1 MVSRHVSRHCEERV
15 RPRALRNAS
24 DRVARMLNGWG
35 PPSIHARR
43 RALHEGPEKYPA
55 GSVRVTLFPSSSSSH
70 KKTVA
75 RHEQVV
81 FYPSYAAKTK
91 DGSGWSLTVQG
102 RVFDPRISWLRRR
115 PMLAVV
121 KRVMRFD
128 RTAEEYFRTR
138 MRQFLMSGLRGR
150 SVAVRIGDREHAVAE
165 SDYMGL
171 FQGTVTVAGDE
182 ISRVVDTSSRH
193 NIWLPFGAVLPE
205 NDSRECSGRL
215 QLIEPT
221 GVSIISD
228 VDDTIKHSNVP
239 NRRDLFR
246 NTFTRTFTPVIG
258 MPELYRECAE
268 AGAAF
273 HFVSGSPWQLY
284 ESLSEFFHA
293 EGYPA
298 GSIHLKRFRF
308 RDSARKLR
316 PSPQKAHKSAAI
328 EPLVE
333 AFPKRRFVLIGDS
346 GEQDSEIYSSFL
358 RKRPHQIAGI
368 FIRAIRGETR
378 DSEKIRS
385 AFAGLDPSKWIIY
398 REPSEIHEAI
408 VRIVK
413 SAQ

>member
-1 MVSRHVSRHCEERV
+1 M
-15 RPRALRNAS
+15 P
-24 DRVARMLNGWG
+24 
-35 PPSIHARR
+35 
-43 RALHEGPEKYPA
+43 
-55 GSVRVTLFPSSSSSH
+55 LFRSSS
-70 KKTVA
+70 TLRQRAVA

-81 FYPSYAAKTK
+81 FYPSYAARTE
-91 DGSGWSLTVQG
+91 DGKGWSLVVQG
-102 RVFDPRISWLRRR
+102 RVFDPRISWLRRK

-128 RTAEEYFRTR
+128 RSAEECFSIR
-138 MRQFLMSGLRGR
+138 MREFLMSGLRGR
-150 SVAVRIGDREHAVAE
+150 SVTIRIGDREHAVGE

-171 FQGTVTVAGDE
+171 FRGTVTVPE
-182 ISRVVDTSSRH
+182 SEVSSVLGGALNRDD
-193 NIWLPFGAVLPE
+193 WLSFEAVLPE
-205 NDSRECSGRL
+205 HDLRERAGRL

-246 NTFTRTFTPVIG
+246 NTFTRTFVPVSG

-284 ESLSEFFHA
+284 EPLSEFFQA

-298 GSIHLKRFRF
+298 GSFHLKRFRF

-328 EPLVE
+328 EPIVT
-333 AFPKRRFVLIGDS
+333 AFPQRRFILIGDS

-358 RKRPHQIAGI
+358 RERPHQIAGI

-378 DSEKIRS
+378 DADKFRA
-385 AFAGLDPSKWIIY
+385 AFAGLDPSKWTVY
-398 REPSEIHEAI
+398 SEP
-408 VRIVK
+408 
-413 SAQ
+413 AQIRDAVSRLVQRSG

>member
-1 MVSRHVSRHCEERV
+1 M
-15 RPRALRNAS
+15 ALFR
-24 DRVARMLNGWG
+24 
-35 PPSIHARR
+35 
-43 RALHEGPEKYPA
+43 
-55 GSVRVTLFPSSSSSH
+55 SSSSLR
-70 KKTVA
+70 KKVVA

-81 FYPSYAAKTK
+81 FYPSFAARTE
-91 DGSGWSLTVQG
+91 DGADWSLVVQG
-102 RVFDPRISWLRRR
+102 RVFDPRISWLRRK

-128 RTAEEYFRTR
+128 HTAEEYFRIR

-150 SVAVRIGDREHAVAE
+150 SVTIRVGDREHAVGE

-171 FQGTVTVAGDE
+171 FRGTVTVPESDVSRLLGAAG
-182 ISRVVDTSSRH
+182 SRDL
-193 NIWLPFGAVLPE
+193 WLPFGAVLPE
-205 NDSRECSGRL
+205 HDLRDCSGQL

-246 NTFTRTFTPVIG
+246 NTFTRIFVPVSG
-258 MPELYRECAE
+258 MPELYRECAR

-298 GSIHLKRFRF
+298 GSFHLKRFRI

-328 EPLVE
+328 EPLV
-333 AFPKRRFVLIGDS
+333 AMFPRRRFVLIGDS
-346 GEQDSEIYSSFL
+346 GEQDAEIYSGFL
-358 RKRPHQIAGI
+358 RERPHQIAGI
-368 FIRAIRGETR
+368 FIRAIRGEAR
-378 DSEKIRS
+378 DADKFRA
-385 AFAGLDPSKWIIY
+385 AFAGLDPSRWTVY
-398 REPSEIHEAI
+398 REPAEIRESI
-408 VRIVK
+408 LRLVT
-413 SAQ
+413 SAE

>member
-1 MVSRHVSRHCEERV
+1 M
-15 RPRALRNAS
+15 P
-24 DRVARMLNGWG
+24 
-35 PPSIHARR
+35 
-43 RALHEGPEKYPA
+43 
-55 GSVRVTLFPSSSSSH
+55 LFRSSSSSR
-70 KKTVA
+70 KKAVA

-81 FYPSYAAKTK
+81 FYPSYAMRTQAGT
-91 DGSGWSLTVQG
+91 GWSLVVQG

-115 PMLAVV
+115 PMLAIV

-128 RTAEEYFRTR
+128 RTAEEYFRAR

-150 SVAVRIGDREHAVAE
+150 SVTVRIGDREHLVGE

-171 FQGTVTVAGDE
+171 FQGTVTVPEAE
-182 ISRVVDTSSRH
+182 ISRVVDTSARH

-246 NTFTRTFTPVIG
+246 NTFTRIFTPVAG
-258 MPELYRECAE
+258 MPELYRECAA

-298 GSIHLKRFRF
+298 GSFHLKRFRI

-328 EPLVE
+328 EPIVA
-333 AFPKRRFVLIGDS
+333 AFPQRRFILIGDS

-358 RKRPHQIAGI
+358 RERPHQIAGI

-378 DSEKIRS
+378 DADKFRA
-385 AFAGLDPSKWIIY
+385 AFAGLDPSKWTTY
-398 REPSEIHEAI
+398 REPAEIREAI
-408 VRIVK
+408 TRLVK
-413 SAQ
+413 SEQ

>member
-1 MVSRHVSRHCEERV
+1 M
-15 RPRALRNAS
+15 P
-24 DRVARMLNGWG
+24 
-35 PPSIHARR
+35 
-43 RALHEGPEKYPA
+43 
-55 GSVRVTLFPSSSSSH
+55 LFRSSSPLRQ
-70 KKTVA
+70 KVVA

-81 FYPSYAAKTK
+81 FYPSFAARTEA
-91 DGSGWSLTVQG
+91 DGAGWSLVVQG
-102 RVFDPRISWLRRR
+102 RVFDPRISWLRRK

-121 KRVMRFD
+121 KSVMRFD
-128 RTAEEYFRTR
+128 RTAEECFSIR
-138 MRQFLMSGLRGR
+138 MREFLMSGLRGR
-150 SVAVRIGDREHAVAE
+150 LVTIRIGDREHAVGE

-171 FQGTVTVAGDE
+171 FRGVVTVPEGDV
-182 ISRVVDTSSRH
+182 SPVFDAAVPRDD
-193 NIWLPFGAVLPE
+193 WLSFEAVLPV
-205 NDSRECSGRL
+205 NDLRECSGRL

-246 NTFTRTFTPVIG
+246 NTFTRTFVPVLG

-284 ESLSEFFHA
+284 EPLSEFFRA

-298 GSIHLKRFRF
+298 GSFHLKRFRI

-316 PSPQKAHKSAAI
+316 PSPQKTHKRAAI
-328 EPLVE
+328 EPIVA
-333 AFPKRRFVLIGDS
+333 AFPRRRFILIGDS

-358 RKRPHQIAGI
+358 RERPEQIAGV

-378 DSEKIRS
+378 DAEKFRA
-385 AFAGLDPSKWIIY
+385 AFAGLDPSKWTIY
-398 REPSEIHEAI
+398 REPAQIREA
-408 VRIVK
+408 VSRLVQH
-413 SAQ
+413 SG

>member
-1 MVSRHVSRHCEERV
+1 M
-15 RPRALRNAS
+15 ALFR
-24 DRVARMLNGWG
+24 
-35 PPSIHARR
+35 
-43 RALHEGPEKYPA
+43 
-55 GSVRVTLFPSSSSSH
+55 SSSSSR
-70 KKTVA
+70 KKAVA

-81 FYPSYAAKTK
+81 FYPSYAARTE
-91 DGSGWSLTVQG
+91 DGTGWSLMVQG
-102 RVFDPRISWLRRR
+102 RVFDPRISWLRRK

-121 KRVMRFD
+121 KRVLRFD
-128 RTAEEYFRTR
+128 RLAEEYFRTR
-138 MRQFLMSGLRGR
+138 MRQFLMTGLRGR
-150 SVAVRIGDREHAVAE
+150 SVTVRIGDREHSVGE

-171 FQGTVTVAGDE
+171 FQSTVTVPEDQV
-182 ISRVVDTSSRH
+182 SHVVNTSLSH
-193 NIWLPFGAVLPE
+193 NLWVPFGAVLPE
-205 NDSRECSGRL
+205 NDLRECSGRL

-239 NRRDLFR
+239 NRHDLFR
-246 NTFTRTFTPVIG
+246 NTFTRIFTPVAG
-258 MPELYRECAE
+258 MPELYRECAA

-298 GSIHLKRFRF
+298 GSFHLKRFRI

-328 EPLVE
+328 EPIVA
-333 AFPKRRFVLIGDS
+333 AFPQRRFVLIGDS

-358 RKRPHQIAGI
+358 RDRPHQIAGI

-378 DSEKIRS
+378 DAEKFRV
-385 AFAGLDPSKWIIY
+385 AFAGLDPSKWTVY
-398 REPSEIHEAI
+398 REPTEIRETI
-408 VRIVK
+408 TRLVK
-413 SAQ
+413 SAK